1 MVEIPFL
8 SVFYNIV
15 FREFSPNC
23 STNRPHYFGLFR
35 TISDREIFGTKL
47 CLMPKIV
54 EEWLAFLNRLRRFT
68 KKARMVVDFAGFSC
82 LGSSVCVLPNFAS
95 FDAKRKFE
103 NQSENSC

>member
-8 SVFYNIV
+8 SVFITLFLGNFHQIV
-15 FREFSPNC
+15 RPIGLTFSD
-23 STNRPHYFGLFR
+23 
-35 TISDREIFGTKL
+35 SDREIFGTKL

-54 EEWLAFLNRLRRFT
+54 EEWFAFLNRLRRFT